1 MANKPVRPEIVDRL
15 AKRMQNSKKTKK
27 PAKYYPVQTDLLFEE
42 SVGGGLN
49 IIRADYGLSALNRRL
64 YRQNKVY
71 RVKLDV
77 TGQLEQ
83 TIDVYR
89 LRNTFMLQ
97 RGYELAMQEW
107 NKSYEEAAEVV
118 KENVRARWR
127 DFRIDVTPHVSD
139 VNAIPRNLRS
149 SGTGV
154 SVQSVVIDQFST
166 SLSYTPSGAS
176 RDFGIK
182 SDANT
187 FDIITEYNKVGKV
200 QDSPTGTTTEAAYEE
215 LQTDLNDAMVARLQ
229 SEGNNPPYDADDHH
243 PLDVLEYVGTIYI
256 DADGATKSTT
266 GFFDAPLGAV
276 FVSGKPGVINSIN
289 GGERNLYKLTVQK
302 GQYKGVA
309 AHDFVTPMKLE

>member
-1 MANKPVRPEIVDRL
+1 MAD
-15 AKRMQNSKKTKK
+15 AKSPKVPSKKTRVSKRSKK
-27 PAKYYPVQTDLLFEE
+27 EVAYYPVQTDLLFEQAA
-42 SVGGGLN
+42 SGGFDIL
-49 IIRADYGLSALNRRL
+49 RADYALSGLNRRL

-71 RVKLDV
+71 RVKIDV
-77 TGQLEQ
+77 TGEKAQKL
-83 TIDVYR
+83 DVFR

-107 NKSYEEAAEVV
+107 NKSYEEAAQVV

-127 DFRIDVTPHVSD
+127 DFRIDVTPHVND
-139 VNAIPRNLRS
+139 VNALPRNLRS
-149 SGTGV
+149 SGQGADLIP
-154 SVQSVVIDQFST
+154 VVIDQFST

-215 LQTDLNDAMVARLQ
+215 LQTDLNDNMVARLQ

-266 GFFDAPLGAV
+266 GFFDAPLGVVYVRGSVGA
-276 FVSGKPGVINSIN
+276 IDSIDQ
-289 GGERNLYKLTVQK
+289 GRTNLFKMTVQK

>member
-1 MANKPVRPEIVDRL
+1 MAD
-15 AKRMQNSKKTKK
+15 AKSTRVTGKTASMSKRSTKK
-27 PAKYYPVQTDLLFEE
+27 KETKYYPVQTDILWSQ
-42 SVGGGLN
+42 SVGGGLQ
-49 IIRADYGLSALNRRL
+49 ILRADYGLSGLNRRL

-71 RVKLDV
+71 RVKVDV
-77 TGQLEQ
+77 IGGREQ

-127 DFRIDVTPHVSD
+127 DFRIDVTPHVND
-139 VNAIPRNLRS
+139 VNSLPRNLRS
-149 SGTGV
+149 TGSGV
-154 SVQSVVIDQFST
+154 STQAVVLDEFST

-182 SDANT
+182 SDSNT

-215 LQTDLNDAMVARLQ
+215 LQTDLNDNMVARLQ

-243 PLDVLEYVGTIYI
+243 PLDVLEYVGTVYI
-256 DADGATKSTT
+256 DANGATKSTT

-276 FVSGKPGVINSIN
+276 FLGGQGSTVNSIDS
-289 GGERNLYKLTVQK
+289 GETPLYKMTVQK

>member
-1 MANKPVRPEIVDRL
+1 MLFQQQVGSGLQILR
-15 AKRMQNSKKTKK
+15 
-27 PAKYYPVQTDLLFEE
+27 TDM
-42 SVGGGLN
+42 
-49 IIRADYGLSALNRRL
+49 GLSGLNRRL

-71 RVKLDV
+71 RVKVDV
-77 TGQLEQ
+77 LGRREQ

-127 DFRIDVTPHVSD
+127 DFRIDVTPNSND
-139 VNAIPRNLRS
+139 VITLPVNLRS
-149 SGTGV
+149 SGIGV
-154 SVQSVVIDQFST
+154 TTQAVVFDQFST

-215 LQTDLNDAMVARLQ
+215 LQTDLNDSMVARLQ

-256 DADGATKSTT
+256 DSNGATKSTT

-276 FVSGKPGVINSIN
+276 YLFGTGATVNSID
-289 GGERNLYKLTVQK
+289 GGETSLYKMTVQK

>member
-1 MANKPVRPEIVDRL
+1 MVGSGLQILR
-15 AKRMQNSKKTKK
+15 
-27 PAKYYPVQTDLLFEE
+27 TDF
-42 SVGGGLN
+42 
-49 IIRADYGLSALNRRL
+49 GLSGLNRRL

-71 RVKLDV
+71 RVKVDV
-77 TGQLEQ
+77 IGGREQ
-83 TIDVYR
+83 TVDVYR

-107 NKSYEEAAEVV
+107 NKSFEEAAEVV

-127 DFRIDVTPHVSD
+127 DFRIDLTPHVND
-139 VNAIPRNLRS
+139 VNSLPLNLRS

-154 SVQSVVIDQFST
+154 TTQAVVVDEFNT
-166 SLSYTPSGAS
+166 SLSYTPTGAS

-200 QDSPTGTTTEAAYEE
+200 QNTPSVATTEAAYEE
-215 LQTDLNDAMVARLQ
+215 LQTDLNDNMVERLQ
-229 SEGNNPPYDADDHH
+229 IEGNSPPYDADDHH
-243 PLDVLEYVGTIYI
+243 ALDVLEYVGTIYI
-256 DADGATKSTT
+256 DANGATKSTT

-276 FVSGKPGVINSIN
+276 YVVGQGGTVNSIDN
-289 GGERNLYKLTVQK
+289 GEDNFYKMTVQK